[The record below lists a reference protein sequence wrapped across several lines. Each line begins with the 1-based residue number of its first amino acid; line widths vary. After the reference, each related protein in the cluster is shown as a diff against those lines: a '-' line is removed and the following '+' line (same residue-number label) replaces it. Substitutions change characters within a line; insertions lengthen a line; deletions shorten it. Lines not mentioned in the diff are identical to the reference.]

1 MCIVAAA
8 VGLAVVG
15 TAASMQAAENMEDA
29 QYAAAQEQKKVQR
42 EQTASNAAQ
51 AAAERRRQVREER
64 VARARVLQTGAATGT
79 VGSSGEL
86 GAIGSLATQF
96 SSNIG
101 SNLGSL
107 QTANNISIF
116 SQTAADF
123 NSQAGALGQ
132 QSQMYGQI
140 ASMALSLNSSYQTGK
155 APTKAK

>member
-8 VGLAVVG
+8 VGIAVVG

-51 AAAERRRQVREER
+51 AAAERRR